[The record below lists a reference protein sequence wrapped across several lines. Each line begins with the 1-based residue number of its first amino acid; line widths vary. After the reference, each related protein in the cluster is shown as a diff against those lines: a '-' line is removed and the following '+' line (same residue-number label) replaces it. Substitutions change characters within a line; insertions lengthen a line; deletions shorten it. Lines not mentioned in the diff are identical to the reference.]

1 MLHLPN
7 LKVIEMNKL
16 IVVMGVSGSGKTTI
30 GRLLAEAL
38 GRPFFDADDYHPTE
52 NIEKMNSGT
61 PLTDEDRKPWLDRL
75 NQLCLQHQTEG
86 LVLACSALKE
96 TYRTHIRGSNTEISW
111 IYLKGS
117 FDLIMKRMKQREHHY
132 MPHTLLQSQFDILEE
147 PKKAF
152 ILEIDQEPAL
162 MVDKIMAHL

>member
-1 MLHLPN
+1 
-7 LKVIEMNKL
+7 
-16 IVVMGVSGSGKTTI
+16 MGVSGSGKTTI
-30 GRLLAEAL
+30 GRLLSEAL

-52 NIEKMNSGT
+52 NIKKMNSGV

-86 LVLACSALKE
+86 MVLACSALKE
-96 TYRTHIRGSNTEISW
+96 SYRKHIEDVNTETSW

-117 FDLIMKRMKQREHHY
+117 FDLVMKRMKQREHHY

-152 ILEIDQEPAL
+152 ILEIDQEPQL
-162 MVDKIMAHL
+162 LVDKIMAHL

>member
-1 MLHLPN
+1 
-7 LKVIEMNKL
+7 MNKL

-52 NIEKMNSGT
+52 NIKKMNSGV

-86 LVLACSALKE
+86 MVLACSALKE
-96 TYRTHIRGSNTEISW
+96 SYRKHIEGMNTEISW

-117 FDLIMKRMKQREHHY
+117 FDLIIKRMKQREHHY

-147 PKKAF
+147 PTKAF
-152 ILEIDQEPAL
+152 ILEINQEPQL
-162 MVDKIMAHL
+162 LVDRIMAHL

>member
-1 MLHLPN
+1 
-7 LKVIEMNKL
+7 MNKL

-30 GRLLAEAL
+30 GRLLSEAL

-75 NQLCLQHQTEG
+75 NQLCLQHETEG
-86 LVLACSALKE
+86 MVLACSALKE
-96 TYRTHIRGSNTEISW
+96 TYRKHIEGVSTDISW

-117 FDLIMKRMKQREHHY
+117 FDLIMKRIKQREYHY

-147 PKKAF
+147 PTKAF
-152 ILEIDQEPAL
+152 ILEIDQEPQL
-162 MVDKIMAHL
+162 LVDKIMAHL

>member
-1 MLHLPN
+1 
-7 LKVIEMNKL
+7 MNKL

-30 GRLLAEAL
+30 GRLLSEAL

-52 NIEKMNSGT
+52 NIKKMNSGT

-75 NQLCLQHQTEG
+75 NQLCLQHETEG
-86 LVLACSALKE
+86 MVLACSALKE
-96 TYRTHIRGSNTEISW
+96 TYRKHIEGVSTDISW

-117 FDLIMKRMKQREHHY
+117 FDLIMKRIKQREYHY

-147 PKKAF
+147 PTKAF
-152 ILEIDQEPAL
+152 ILEIDQEPQL
-162 MVDKIMAHL
+162 LVDKIMAHL

>member
-1 MLHLPN
+1 
-7 LKVIEMNKL
+7 MNKL

-30 GRLLAEAL
+30 GRLLSEAL
-38 GRPFFDADDYHPTE
+38 DRPFFDADDYHPTE

-75 NQLCLQHQTEG
+75 NQLCLQHETEG
-86 LVLACSALKE
+86 MVLACSALKE
-96 TYRTHIRGSNTEISW
+96 TYRKHIEGVSTDISW

-117 FDLIMKRMKQREHHY
+117 FDLIMKRIKQREYHY

-147 PKKAF
+147 PTKAF
-152 ILEIDQEPAL
+152 VFEIDQEPHL
-162 MVDKIMAHL
+162 LVDKIIAHL

>member
-96 TYRTHIRGSNTEISW
+96 SYRKHIEGVITDISW